1 MKSAKRIL
9 SVLLSVLML
18 LSAFAVAANAED
30 GEPNWVQ
37 IKTSGDELA
46 KGDLYVDLDSFKEAS
61 IEMFLYQN
69 LCNYVTPKDP
79 NWSPS
84 DPPRFNNLSVV
95 ACEKLAALYPELWSE
110 ALQEAYEADPSWGMT
125 GFYTIQ
131 DAWSIL
137 FRKVMAAHPE
147 LGFTDWYDLSSYGI
161 AYIQEEYPES
171 YAQAAADA
179 AAEFATY
186 ENATWYYDANFSS
199 TWSWLKAEI
208 DGDELTGI
216 PKEIEETF
224 SEYGIEWQ
232 PVAVSAA
239 AAADGGYFLNG
250 TTPAPKIDEEQ
261 LEFMDA
267 QRDWVFDQITRD
279 SSSFP
284 ATLKSYPITYTTRDN
299 ETIVFENDEQVWAYV
314 NAQVDQMIEDYK
326 AETTDYYAHYFDG
339 ATLFVNPDEESLFQI
354 KMTQTVSEHGMTY
367 EMTNVLPFAEKTS
380 NSTPVSA
387 EVIWP
392 CISTL
397 NWTWTDENTASVAIA
412 PVKGVG
418 VVYLD
423 ATVTAEETTAPQ
435 VGVEGVKTATA
446 TADYNGVA
454 ITATKTFPIPALEP
468 EETPVTPETPET
480 PDTPSDGGKKIAGD
494 FLSKLFAWLTEL
506 FEMFTRWITAA

>member
-1 MKSAKRIL
+1 MKTTKKLLA
-9 SVLLSVLML
+9 VLLSVLML
-18 LSAFAVAANAED
+18 LSAFAVAASARG
-30 GEPNWVQ
+30 GEEPTPDWQPV
-37 IKTSGDELA
+37 KVSGDPTLT
-46 KGDLYVDLDSFKEAS
+46 KGDLFMDLAS
-61 IEMFLYQN
+61 VKDAYIEHGIFQN
-69 LCNYVTPKDP
+69 LCDSVEPKDP
-79 NWSPS
+79 AWGEH
-84 DPPRFNNLSVV
+84 FNNFEIA
-95 ACEKLAALYPELWSE
+95 ACEMFAEQYPVLWADALQESAEADHSGEFDKIQNAWYIFYEKVAAAYPELG
-110 ALQEAYEADPSWGMT
+110 L
-125 GFYTIQ
+125 
-131 DAWSIL
+131 
-137 FRKVMAAHPE
+137 
-147 LGFTDWYDLSSYGI
+147 TDWSKLAPYGYD
-161 AYIQEEYPES
+161 YICAEHPDVL
-171 YAQAAADA
+171 AQVRADA
-179 AAEFATY
+179 EEDFAML
-186 ENATWYYDANFSS
+186 ENAKWFYDANF
-199 TWSWLKAEI
+199 TTPWNWLKAEVE
-208 DGDELTGI
+208 GSELPYI
-216 PKEIEETF
+216 PEEIKEAF
-224 SEYGIEWQ
+224 SEYGVEWQ

-250 TTPAPKIDEEQ
+250 TTPAPEIDEEQ

-279 SSSFP
+279 FSSFP

-339 ATLFVNPDEESLFQI
+339 ATLFVNPDEESMFQI

-412 PVKGVG
+412 PAIGVG

-480 PDTPSDGGKKIAGD
+480 PDTPSDGGNKFAGD